1 MIVTEFLIRHGH
13 ISVERSRPPLASTYK
28 IGYIE
33 SMDLNK
39 EIQAR
44 LDEFA
49 AICKKHKVEQLFVF
63 GSAVKGPID
72 EKNSDIDFLV
82 QIDQKDPIERGEC
95 LMNLWNELESFF
107 HCEVDLLTKSSI
119 ENPVLKQNIDQTKVL
134 LYDGRR
140 QKVLV

>member
-1 MIVTEFLIRHGH
+1 
-13 ISVERSRPPLASTYK
+13 
-28 IGYIE
+28 
-33 SMDLNK
+33 MDLNK

-49 AICKKHKVEQLFVF
+49 SICKRHKVDQLFVF

-82 QIDQKDPIERGEC
+82 QIDQEDPIERGEC
-95 LMNLWNELESFF
+95 LMNLWTALESFF
-107 HCEVDLLTKSSI
+107 HCEVDLLTESSI
-119 ENPVLKQNIDQTKVL
+119 ENPVLKENIDHTKVL

-140 QKVLV
+140 EKVLV